1 MVEIRWSI
9 DALDDLESI
18 ASYIEQDSPEKAIEF
33 VSEIF
38 EKVEIL
44 KDFPRVSRIFSEWKN
59 KRIREIIHK
68 NYRIVYEIKNNIIEI
83 LIVTHGSRL
92 IKF

>member
-9 DALDDLESI
+9 DALEDLESI
-18 ASYIEQDSPEKAIEF
+18 ASYIEQDSPEKANEL
-33 VSEIF
+33 VTEIF
-38 EKVEIL
+38 EKVEML
-44 KDFPRVSRIFSEWKN
+44 KDFPHIGRIFSERN
-59 KRIREIIHK
+59 NERIRELIHK

-92 IKF
+92 IRF